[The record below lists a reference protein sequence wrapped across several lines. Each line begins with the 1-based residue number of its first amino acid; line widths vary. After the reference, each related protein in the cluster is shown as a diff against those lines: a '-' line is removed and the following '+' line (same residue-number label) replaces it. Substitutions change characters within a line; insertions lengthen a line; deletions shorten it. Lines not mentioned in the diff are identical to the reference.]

1 MSLSEPSNVVRRVS
15 VDARALGELVNAGDE
30 LVRLLR
36 EEISRENIDT
46 PAFWNR
52 VAAAAECW
60 KQADITTAA
69 SEDDFE

>member
-1 MSLSEPSNVVRRVS
+1 MSLSEPSNVVRRLS
-15 VDARALGELVNAGDE
+15 VDAAALGKLVNAGDE

-36 EEISRENIDT
+36 EEISHDNIDT

-52 VAAAAECW
+52 VAAAAERW
-60 KQADITTAA
+60 KRADIATAA